1 MNKTDLREDIQAALA
16 AIPSSDFLAAAKDLL
31 EVLGYQSDRTQ
42 ELSGSVNDFIQE
54 FPAYSPKNT
63 QTSRAFRKHVRSV
76 RLVFQ
81 VTSDEIASV
90 DQPTL
95 GFEADSF
102 DKGQQ
107 QSFMFFAVE
116 LKEATYARGQYA
128 QFTREINK
136 RLSQPTVVLFR
147 TADHRLSCPLFIAAS
162 TSVTQGVMCWAMCL

>member
-54 FPAYSPKNT
+54 FPAYIQKNT

-107 QSFMFFAVE
+107 QSFMFFTVE
-116 LKEATYARGQYA
+116 LKEPNYARGQYA
-128 QFTREINK
+128 QFT
-136 RLSQPTVVLFR
+136 QPSFCSEPLTIGSL
-147 TADHRLSCPLFIAAS
+147 CPLSIAAN
-162 TSVTQGVMCWAMCL
+162 TSAIQGVTCWAMCL

>member
-1 MNKTDLREDIQAALA
+1 MNTTDLREDIQAALV
-16 AIPSSDFLAAAKDLL
+16 AIPSGDFLAATKDLL
-31 EVLGYQSDRTQ
+31 EVLGYQSDRTL
-42 ELSGSVNDFIQE
+42 ELLGSVDDFIHE
-54 FPAYSPKNT
+54 FPAPKPNT
-63 QTSRAFRKHVRSV
+63 KTEQAFREHVQSV

-81 VTSDEIASV
+81 MTSDEIASA

-116 LKEATYARGQYA
+116 LKEASYARGQYA

-136 RLSQPTVVLFR
+136 RLSQPTVVLFS
-147 TADHRLSCPLFIAAS
+147 TAEQRLTLSFVHRREHKRDAEGA
-162 TSVTQGVMCWAMCL
+162 MCWARCR